1 MSFHHKSTDRI
12 ATLFNFFAVYKTG
25 SGGLAARIEIGK
37 RQSQLQQY
45 VLSESTEIDTQ
56 FVGWALGAFVAVA
69 ME

>member
-12 ATLFNFFAVYKTG
+12 ETLFDFCAVYKTG
-25 SGGLAARIEIGK
+25 SGGLAARVEISK

-69 ME
+69 LE